1 MTTLDQSVYDV
12 EEGVGEPEPV
22 PVSEAPE
29 AAEVTSS
36 GPSGPSGPV
45 VEESPARV
53 APSRWVREAVF
64 REKLRGYH
72 PADVDAFLDQVSFAF
87 DELEARLRDA
97 EERIAKARGET
108 AVVVAD
114 DETVRRTLTLA
125 QRTAELAIQEAE
137 RQAAELVAAAKAETE
152 AMVREA
158 EERAAAIRERERSK
172 LVAELTHLES
182 ARAVAAE
189 DLDELELRRRAEHA
203 RLSEVLSQLAE
214 LVEQRLA

>member
-1 MTTLDQSVYDV
+1 
-12 EEGVGEPEPV
+12 
-22 PVSEAPE
+22 
-29 AAEVTSS
+29 
-36 GPSGPSGPV
+36 
-45 VEESPARV
+45 
-53 APSRWVREAVF
+53 VREATF

-72 PADVDAFLDQVSFAF
+72 PADVDSFLDQVAFAF

-97 EERIAKARGET
+97 QERVGRAAGEA

-125 QRTAELAIQEAE
+125 QRTAELAIVEAE
-137 RQAAELVAAAKAETE
+137 RQAAELVERARAEAD

-158 EERAAAIRERERSK
+158 EAEAAAIRERERSK

-189 DLDELELRRRAEHA
+189 DLDTLEFRRKEEHA
-203 RLSEVLSQLAE
+203 RLTRVLTELAE
-214 LVEQRLA
+214 VVEQRLA